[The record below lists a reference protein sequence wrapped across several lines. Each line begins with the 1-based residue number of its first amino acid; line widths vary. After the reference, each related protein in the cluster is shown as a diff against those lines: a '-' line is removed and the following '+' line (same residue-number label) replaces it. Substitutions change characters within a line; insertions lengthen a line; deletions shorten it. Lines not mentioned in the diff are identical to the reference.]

1 MIDGDPRYTGRSRR
15 TSRGGDGLPNRGQS
29 ANPRDIHLIQFFNFS
44 SRAAMGIARMEEGC
58 RSNPSVVVAK
68 RTKISSAM
76 AERRLHATRRAFSF
90 LRRTTS
96 DLPARVVLQT
106 ESLAATTSFP
116 TSIDENES
124 PSKRQR
130 RKILESHGELGVP
143 KVEKKAPTK
152 AQSFQL
158 GARGPLKQ

>member
-1 MIDGDPRYTGRSRR
+1 MNLIEKEFQFQFPMGVARFQESGHQPAPAVVSKRSI
-15 TSRGGDGLPNRGQS
+15 P
-29 ANPRDIHLIQFFNFS
+29 S
-44 SRAAMGIARMEEGC
+44 S
-58 RSNPSVVVAK
+58 VTV
-68 RTKISSAM
+68 
-76 AERRLHATRRAFSF
+76 ERRLLATRRSFSF
-90 LRRTTS
+90 LRRTKSS
-96 DLPARVVLQT
+96 DLPARVVVTT
-106 ESLAATTSFP
+106 ESLASTASFATSL
-116 TSIDENES
+116 DETES

>member
-1 MIDGDPRYTGRSRR
+1 
-15 TSRGGDGLPNRGQS
+15 
-29 ANPRDIHLIQFFNFS
+29 
-44 SRAAMGIARMEEGC
+44 MGIARFQESGHQPDPAVVIK
-58 RSNPSVVVAK
+58 RSIP
-68 RTKISSAM
+68 SSATV
-76 AERRLHATRRAFSF
+76 ERRLLATRRAFSF
-90 LRRTTS
+90 LRRTKSS
-96 DLPARVVLQT
+96 DLPSRVVVTT
-106 ESLAATTSFP
+106 ESLASTASFATSL
-116 TSIDENES
+116 DETES